1 MSYDVPMA
9 AAHGIL
15 SERSPYSVPDTLD
28 KLESFLRS
36 KGVKIFA
43 RIDHSGEAAQVG
55 LTMPPTQLLIF
66 GNPKGGTPIMQAAPQ
81 AAIDLPLKALAWQDQ
96 EGAVWVSYNDPA
108 HFRERFGLTEE
119 LIQPVAMVGTLIRAA
134 LSIRS

>member
-1 MSYDVPMA
+1 MTTAP
-9 AAHGIL
+9 GIL

-36 KGVKIFA
+36 KGIKIFA
-43 RIDHSGEAAQVG
+43 RIDHSGEAALAG

-66 GNPKGGTPIMQAAPQ
+66 GNPKGGTPIMLAEPL
-81 AAIDLPLKALAWQDQ
+81 AAIDLPLKALAWQDP
-96 EGAVWVSYNDPA
+96 EGAVWVSFNDPTQ
-108 HFRERFGLTEE
+108 FRERFGLLEE
-119 LIQPVAMVGTLIRAA
+119 LIQPVAMVGTLVRGA